1 MNVLDANIPLE
12 QRDLLQL
19 SGVPCRLIGQNLA
32 EPGIGDHGIIGL
44 LHHLKQP
51 TFFTRDVHF
60 FYRHLCHAAYALVY
74 LDLAPEECALF
85 IRRFLKHP
93 RFQTKAQRMGVV
105 ARVHHDGIH
114 FWEKRRQGLQAVPW
128 LTRIGSLV

>member
-19 SGVPCRLIGQNLA
+19 AGVPCRVIGQDLA
-32 EPGIGDHGIIGL
+32 EANTGDDNIVVF

-51 TFFTRDVHF
+51 TFFTRDQHF
-60 FYRHLCHAAYALVY
+60 FRGQLRHPSYALVY

-85 IRRFLKHP
+85 IRRFLRHP
-93 RFQTKAQRMGVV
+93 RFLTKAQRMGVV

-114 FWEKRRQGLQAVPW
+114 WWRRPHTALQSVPW
-128 LTRIGSLV
+128 A